1 MNAEPETRGPINER
15 ALKDIFGDDD
25 IGFKE
30 ILNDF
35 IEPARATIQEIY
47 AAHKERSAEAVRQS
61 SHKFKS
67 AALSVGAE
75 ELGELCRT
83 LEAAA
88 AKGEWETIDQE
99 VARIDAL
106 MRQVE
111 AYIADI

>member
-1 MNAEPETRGPINER
+1 MNNEPETKGPINER

-25 IGFKE
+25 VGFKE
-30 ILNDF
+30 ILKDF
-35 IEPARATIQEIY
+35 IEPAKATIQEIY
-47 AAHKERSAEAVRQS
+47 AGHKERSAEAIRQA

-88 AKGEWETIDQE
+88 AGGDWETIDAE
-99 VARIDAL
+99 VARIDTL
-106 MRQVE
+106 MQQVE
-111 AYIADI
+111 SYIIAI